1 MAKSRKKLS
10 QLTFEKVATLL
21 VEALERGTQSWPL
34 PSPPIIDRDFPPIHP
49 VSPQDI
55 IEK

>member
-21 VEALERGTQSWPL
+21 VEALEEAPNLAITITSYHRQGL
-34 PSPPIIDRDFPPIHP
+34 PTNSSSLSSRYN
-49 VSPQDI
+49 
-55 IEK
+55 